1 MELRSLR
8 HFSALAET
16 LNYRVAAER
25 LHLTQPA
32 LTRSIAALER
42 ELGVQLFDRDK
53 RHVALTADGGELLER
68 AGEVLADADRL
79 AAAADTIRARRR
91 DEVRVALYGVAL
103 AELTHP
109 VIEAFRERYPRAT
122 IRVHEADFHQGHA
135 PLLAGECDV
144 ALMCL
149 SVDMPGLT
157 RVPIFTEPVSLALWK
172 GHPLASAAAVDMTE
186 VYDQPWVTPH
196 PGDDWWVGGRHGDH
210 DAPTVGSHARSVL
223 DMASKIAYQ
232 HMVGLMPLSGA
243 RMFPPHPGVEAVAPK
258 EPLEAVAAVA
268 FPEAGH
274 SPAAPAFAEVARRVA
289 RRASGVPYAELAR

>member
-53 RHVALTADGGELLER
+53 RHVALTADGAELLER
-68 AGEVLADADRL
+68 AGEVLADAERL
-79 AAAADTIRARRR
+79 SATAGAIRARRR
-91 DEVRVALYGVAL
+91 DEVRVACYGVAL

-109 VIEAFRERYPRAT
+109 VIEAFCERYPSVT
-122 IRVHEADFHQGHA
+122 IRVHEVDFHQGLA
-135 PLLAGECDV
+135 PLLAGEYDV
-144 ALMCL
+144 ALL
-149 SVDMPGLT
+149 PLNVDMPGLT
-157 RVPIFTEPVSLALWK
+157 RVPIFTEPLTVGLWK
-172 GHPLASAAAVDMTE
+172 GHPLASAAAVDVTE
-186 VYDQPWVTPH
+186 VFDQPWVTPE
-196 PGDDWWVGGRHGDH
+196 PGLDFWVGGRNGDD
-210 DAPTVGSHARSVL
+210 DAPTVGSHARSAL
-223 DMASKIAYQ
+223 DMSLKIAYQ
-232 HMVGLMPLSGA
+232 HMVGLMPLSA
-243 RMFPPHPGVEAVAPK
+243 TRMFPHPGVENVAPK
-258 EPLEAVAAVA
+258 EPLGLVAAVA

-274 SPAAPAFAEVARRVA
+274 SPAAPAFAELARRVA

>member
-1 MELRSLR
+1 VDLRSLR

-53 RHVALTADGGELLER
+53 RHVALTADGAELLER

-109 VIEAFRERYPRAT
+109 VIEAFCERYPRAT

-144 ALMCL
+144 ALMYL

-157 RVPIFTEPVSLALWK
+157 RVPIFTEPVCVGLWK
-172 GHPLASAAAVDMTE
+172 GHPLASAAAVDMAE
-186 VYDQPWVTPH
+186 VFDQPWVTPH
-196 PGDDWWVGGRHGDH
+196 PGDDWWVGGRHGDD
-210 DAPTVGSHARSVL
+210 DAPTVGSHARSAL
-223 DMASKIAYQ
+223 DMSSKIAYQ

-243 RMFPPHPGVEAVAPK
+243 RMFPHPGVEAVATK

-268 FPEAGH
+268 YPKTGH

-289 RRASGVPYAELAR
+289 RHVTGVPYAEISR